1 MKNQNIIYVLIIFT
15 ALECSTSTKR
25 TPNWKILF
33 DGMSLA
39 DWDTHLWPKFEP
51 EIGAET

>member
-1 MKNQNIIYVLIIFT
+1 MDAMKNQNIICVLISFT

-25 TPNWKILF
+25 TPNWFQFSRL
-33 DGMSLA
+33 GYL
-39 DWDTHLWPKFEP
+39 LWPKFES